1 MRSLL
6 NDRIPISDM
15 RKILEG
21 MAEMS
26 GKNLSTQDMAENL
39 RPALA
44 PLLIQQIAPLNKPL
58 PLITLA
64 PELEQL
70 LMRSRQQ
77 GPNDPLILDHNLA
90 QTILLALGNATDELA
105 NAGRQPI
112 VVVSAALRRP
122 FAAYLRAHSSDTV
135 VLAINELPD
144 NRPIE
149 VVASLGGSQKLTS
162 EE

>member
-1 MRSLL
+1 M
-6 NDRIPISDM
+6 
-15 RKILEG
+15 
-21 MAEMS
+21 
-26 GKNLSTQDMAENL
+26 
-39 RPALA
+39 
-44 PLLIQQIAPLNKPL
+44 
-58 PLITLA
+58 
-64 PELEQL
+64 
-70 LMRSRQQ
+70 
-77 GPNDPLILDHNLA
+77 A
-90 QTILLALGNATDELA
+90 QTILQALGNATDELA